1 MPAEESVFKTIKTI
15 LLAGL
20 VAGTLDILAAIA
32 ILGKMNAERVL
43 QYIASGIYGKDAFEG
58 GQAMA
63 LSGLFFHYLI
73 AFSFAADYFMLYKL
87 IPLLKKHKI
96 AAGLLFGIFI
106 WVVMNLIVL
115 PYTNVSRG
123 PFTVNGVLLNMSIL
137 MLAVGLPISLI
148 VHRHYASLE
157 GEN

>member
-1 MPAEESVFKTIKTI
+1 MAANESALKSLKTI

-43 QYIASGIYGKDAFEG
+43 QYIASGIYGKDAFDG
-58 GQAMA
+58 GQPMAMW
-63 LSGLFFHYLI
+63 GLFFHYLI

-87 IPLLKKHKI
+87 IPLLKKHKV

-106 WVVMNLIVL
+106 WVIMNLVIL
-115 PYTNVSRG
+115 PFTNVARG
-123 PFTVNGVLLNMSIL
+123 PFTLNGVLLNMSIL

-148 VHRHYASLE
+148 VHRHYAALE
-157 GEN
+157 